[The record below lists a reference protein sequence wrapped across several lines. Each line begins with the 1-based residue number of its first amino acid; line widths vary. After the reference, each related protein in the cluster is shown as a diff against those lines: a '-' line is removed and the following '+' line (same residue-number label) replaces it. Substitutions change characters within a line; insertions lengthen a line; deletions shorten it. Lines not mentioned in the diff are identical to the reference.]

1 MSSDKQSFENLSKE
15 ELLKIIQENKKIIQD
30 QKHLI
35 AEQIS
40 TIDNQQMIIQRNDQL
55 LDSLNQTISVKQ
67 AELAKKDAE
76 LSEKDAELSEKD
88 AELSEKDTELSEKD
102 TELSEKDTELSEKKL
117 ELAEKESELAEKE
130 SEIAEFKAKFEHIDK
145 VNREIINPIL
155 NETLD
160 TVSFIANQLGYN
172 IFSKEDILSRDFTE
186 QFQFITEELCKW
198 VNLARSWFY
207 VTPFA
212 SSGRDMSNSTSK
224 AASQDTQKPEST
236 ESSNDS
242 SSQDAESDVAKKCE
256 QSTAEVEKKQNELL
270 KASASLKNNQRNLSR
285 LNNSLTKSLNHIDDA
300 NLTDELR
307 KLRDLNKI
315 PAPPVKAKSKKKSKG
330 RVAINRKINSR
341 IRANNNADTCSKC
354 GGKLIDFCELREN
367 LISSVNK
374 SQELLKVTE
383 NIHDVKICNHCGQV
397 DIAISDRQ
405 NVPVVPNREITC
417 EACIQIADGAYK
429 GFPLNKITEAF
440 RKFMNTGNNTLYYSM
455 HDFVEIYI
463 DPLYQRIMEHAQKAD
478 TLIVDGTP
486 FPVLA
491 AQGKMI
497 DSTVKDKL
505 EKGQEHTP
513 HSTNYVL
520 SMTSTVYAQ
529 EQFVCYGFSESRSAE
544 EIRKVITKD
553 FCFKNLQSDAYAVY
567 PGIASEHN
575 ATWATCLIHW
585 RRELIKASLSEKVK
599 NELQGLSDEELLSK
613 FETELKNG
621 SVPLTFVIVIDAIG
635 KIFAYEEPVSQPG
648 EKFRQLR
655 MKQRQ
660 TVITEIMDRIDEIM
674 QSVSKDRVILKGN
687 TYCAS
692 KSDPYAK
699 ACVYYMNN
707 RDGLR
712 AFLFNPDIEP
722 SSNTVERTIRNLAIF
737 KKNVFWLGSYNG
749 VNDMNKIY
757 SVFATAKA
765 NDIDIVEFLRE
776 YCHSLY
782 KYCIE
787 KKWTEEIK
795 NGKNPEKKIIDWDM
809 KELSKGFDFN
819 EWDLVTYNK

>member
-67 AELAKKDAE
+67 AELAKKD
-76 LSEKDAELSEKD
+76 
-88 AELSEKDTELSEKD
+88 
-102 TELSEKDTELSEKKL
+102 TELSEKKL
-117 ELAEKESELAEKE
+117 ELAEKE

-145 VNREIINPIL
+145 VNREIINPLL

-212 SSGRDMSNSTSK
+212 NSGRDMSNSTSK

-236 ESSNDS
+236 ESSSSDSSNDS
-242 SSQDAESDVAKKCE
+242 NGDSASQDAECDVAKKCE

-440 RKFMNTGNNTLYYSM
+440 RKFMNAGNNTLYYSM

-776 YCHSLY
+776 YCHALY

-809 KELSKGFDFN
+809 KTLSEGFDFN

>member
-67 AELAKKDAE
+67 AELAKKDA
-76 LSEKDAELSEKD
+76 
-88 AELSEKDTELSEKD
+88 
-102 TELSEKDTELSEKKL
+102 ELSEKDTELSEKKL

-212 SSGRDMSNSTSK
+212 NSGRDMSNSTSK

-236 ESSNDS
+236 ESSSSDSSNDS
-242 SSQDAESDVAKKCE
+242 NGDSASQDAECDVAKKCE

-520 SMTSTVYAQ
+520 SMTSTVYEQ

-599 NELQGLSDEELLSK
+599 NELQGLSDEELLAK

>member
-1 MSSDKQSFENLSKE
+1 M
-15 ELLKIIQENKKIIQD
+15 
-30 QKHLI
+30 
-35 AEQIS
+35 
-40 TIDNQQMIIQRNDQL
+40 
-55 LDSLNQTISVKQ
+55 
-67 AELAKKDAE
+67 
-76 LSEKDAELSEKD
+76 
-88 AELSEKDTELSEKD
+88 
-102 TELSEKDTELSEKKL
+102 
-117 ELAEKESELAEKE
+117 
-130 SEIAEFKAKFEHIDK
+130 
-145 VNREIINPIL
+145 
-155 NETLD
+155 
-160 TVSFIANQLGYN
+160 
-172 IFSKEDILSRDFTE
+172 
-186 QFQFITEELCKW
+186 
-198 VNLARSWFY
+198 
-207 VTPFA
+207 
-212 SSGRDMSNSTSK
+212 
-224 AASQDTQKPEST
+224 
-236 ESSNDS
+236 
-242 SSQDAESDVAKKCE
+242 
-256 QSTAEVEKKQNELL
+256 
-270 KASASLKNNQRNLSR
+270 
-285 LNNSLTKSLNHIDDA
+285 
-300 NLTDELR
+300 
-307 KLRDLNKI
+307 
-315 PAPPVKAKSKKKSKG
+315 
-330 RVAINRKINSR
+330 
-341 IRANNNADTCSKC
+341 
-354 GGKLIDFCELREN
+354 
-367 LISSVNK
+367 
-374 SQELLKVTE
+374 
-383 NIHDVKICNHCGQV
+383 
-397 DIAISDRQ
+397 
-405 NVPVVPNREITC
+405 VPNREITC

-776 YCHSLY
+776 YCHALY

-819 EWDLVTYNK
+819 EWNLVTYNK

>member
-1 MSSDKQSFENLSKE
+1 MMSSDNQFFENLSKE

-55 LDSLNQTISVKQ
+55 LDSLLS
-67 AELAKKDAE
+67 EKDAE

-88 AELSEKDTELSEKD
+88 AELSEKDAELSEKD
-102 TELSEKDTELSEKKL
+102 AELSEKKL
-117 ELAEKESELAEKE
+117 ELAKKELELAEKE

-330 RVAINRKINSR
+330 RVAIN
-341 IRANNNADTCSKC
+341 SKC

-776 YCHSLY
+776 YCHALY

-809 KELSKGFDFN
+809 KTLSEGFDFN

>member
-1 MSSDKQSFENLSKE
+1 MMSSDNQFFENLSKE

-67 AELAKKDAE
+67 EELAKKDAKLSEKDAE

-88 AELSEKDTELSEKD
+88 AELSEKDAELSEKD
-102 TELSEKDTELSEKKL
+102 AELSEKKL
-117 ELAEKESELAEKE
+117 ELAKKELELAEKE

-575 ATWATCLIHW
+575 ATW
-585 RRELIKASLSEKVK
+585 
-599 NELQGLSDEELLSK
+599 
-613 FETELKNG
+613 
-621 SVPLTFVIVIDAIG
+621 
-635 KIFAYEEPVSQPG
+635 
-648 EKFRQLR
+648 
-655 MKQRQ
+655 
-660 TVITEIMDRIDEIM
+660 
-674 QSVSKDRVILKGN
+674 
-687 TYCAS
+687 
-692 KSDPYAK
+692 
-699 ACVYYMNN
+699 
-707 RDGLR
+707 
-712 AFLFNPDIEP
+712 
-722 SSNTVERTIRNLAIF
+722 
-737 KKNVFWLGSYNG
+737 
-749 VNDMNKIY
+749 
-757 SVFATAKA
+757 
-765 NDIDIVEFLRE
+765 
-776 YCHSLY
+776 
-782 KYCIE
+782 
-787 KKWTEEIK
+787 
-795 NGKNPEKKIIDWDM
+795 
-809 KELSKGFDFN
+809 
-819 EWDLVTYNK
+819 

>member
-1 MSSDKQSFENLSKE
+1 MMSSDNQFFENLSKE
-15 ELLKIIQENKKIIQD
+15 ELLKIIQENKKIIQN

-76 LSEKDAELSEKD
+76 LSEKD
-88 AELSEKDTELSEKD
+88 
-102 TELSEKDTELSEKKL
+102 TELSEKKL
-117 ELAEKESELAEKE
+117 ELAEKE

-236 ESSNDS
+236 ESSSSDSSNDS
-242 SSQDAESDVAKKCE
+242 NGDSASQDAECDVAKKCE

-520 SMTSTVYAQ
+520 SMTSTVYEQ

-776 YCHSLY
+776 YCHALY

-809 KELSKGFDFN
+809 KTLSEGFDFN

>member
-1 MSSDKQSFENLSKE
+1 MMSSDNQSFENLSKE

-67 AELAKKDAE
+67 EELAKKDAK

-88 AELSEKDTELSEKD
+88 AELSEK
-102 TELSEKDTELSEKKL
+102 KL
-117 ELAEKESELAEKE
+117 ELAKKESEIAEKE

-145 VNREIINPIL
+145 VNREIINPLL

-212 SSGRDMSNSTSK
+212 NSGRDMSNSTPK

-236 ESSNDS
+236 ESSSSDSSNDS
-242 SSQDAESDVAKKCE
+242 ASQNAECDVAKKCE

-544 EIRKVITKD
+544 EIR
-553 FCFKNLQSDAYAVY
+553 N
-567 PGIASEHN
+567 
-575 ATWATCLIHW
+575 IH
-585 RRELIKASLSEKVK
+585 KSLS
-599 NELQGLSDEELLSK
+599 S
-613 FETELKNG
+613 
-621 SVPLTFVIVIDAIG
+621 I
-635 KIFAYEEPVSQPG
+635 
-648 EKFRQLR
+648 
-655 MKQRQ
+655 
-660 TVITEIMDRIDEIM
+660 
-674 QSVSKDRVILKGN
+674 
-687 TYCAS
+687 
-692 KSDPYAK
+692 
-699 ACVYYMNN
+699 
-707 RDGLR
+707 
-712 AFLFNPDIEP
+712 
-722 SSNTVERTIRNLAIF
+722 
-737 KKNVFWLGSYNG
+737 
-749 VNDMNKIY
+749 
-757 SVFATAKA
+757 
-765 NDIDIVEFLRE
+765 
-776 YCHSLY
+776 
-782 KYCIE
+782 
-787 KKWTEEIK
+787 
-795 NGKNPEKKIIDWDM
+795 
-809 KELSKGFDFN
+809 FDFPRIFLSEN
-819 EWDLVTYNK
+819 VLN

>member
-67 AELAKKDAE
+67 AELAKKDA
-76 LSEKDAELSEKD
+76 
-88 AELSEKDTELSEKD
+88 ELSEKD

-212 SSGRDMSNSTSK
+212 NSGRDMSNSTSK

-236 ESSNDS
+236 ESSSSDSSNDS
-242 SSQDAESDVAKKCE
+242 NGDSASQDAECDVAKKCE

-520 SMTSTVYAQ
+520 SMTSTVYEQ

>member
-76 LSEKDAELSEKD
+76 LSEKD
-88 AELSEKDTELSEKD
+88 

-145 VNREIINPIL
+145 VNREIINPLL

-212 SSGRDMSNSTSK
+212 NSGRDMSNSTSK

-236 ESSNDS
+236 ESSSSDSSNDS
-242 SSQDAESDVAKKCE
+242 NGDSASQDAECDVAKKCE

-520 SMTSTVYAQ
+520 SMTSTVYEQ

>member
-76 LSEKDAELSEKD
+76 LSEKDAK
-88 AELSEKDTELSEKD
+88 
-102 TELSEKDTELSEKKL
+102 LSEKDTELSEKKL
-117 ELAEKESELAEKE
+117 ELAEKESEL
-130 SEIAEFKAKFEHIDK
+130 AEFKAKFEHIDK

-212 SSGRDMSNSTSK
+212 NSGRDMSNSTSK

-236 ESSNDS
+236 ESSSSDSSNDS
-242 SSQDAESDVAKKCE
+242 NGDSASQDAECDVAKKCE

-520 SMTSTVYAQ
+520 SMTSTVYEQ

>member
-76 LSEKDAELSEKD
+76 LSEKD
-88 AELSEKDTELSEKD
+88 
-102 TELSEKDTELSEKKL
+102 TELSEKKL
-117 ELAEKESELAEKE
+117 ELAEKE

-212 SSGRDMSNSTSK
+212 NSGRDMSNSTSK

-236 ESSNDS
+236 ESSSSDSSNDS
-242 SSQDAESDVAKKCE
+242 NGDSASQDAECDVAKKCE

-520 SMTSTVYAQ
+520 SMTSTVYEQ

-599 NELQGLSDEELLSK
+599 NELQGLSDEELLAK

>member
-67 AELAKKDAE
+67 AELAK
-76 LSEKDAELSEKD
+76 KD

-212 SSGRDMSNSTSK
+212 NSGRDMSNSTSK

-236 ESSNDS
+236 ESSSSDSSNDS
-242 SSQDAESDVAKKCE
+242 NGDSASQDAECDVAKKCE

-367 LISSVNK
+367 LISSVN
-374 SQELLKVTE
+374 VTE

-520 SMTSTVYAQ
+520 SMTSTVYEQ

-599 NELQGLSDEELLSK
+599 NELQGLSDEELLAK

-776 YCHSLY
+776 YCHALY

>member
-76 LSEKDAELSEKD
+76 LSEKDAK
-88 AELSEKDTELSEKD
+88 
-102 TELSEKDTELSEKKL
+102 LSEKDTELSEKKL

-212 SSGRDMSNSTSK
+212 NSGRDMSNSTSK

-236 ESSNDS
+236 ESSSSDSSNDS
-242 SSQDAESDVAKKCE
+242 NGDSASQDAECDVAKKCE

-520 SMTSTVYAQ
+520 SMTSTVYEQ

>member
-67 AELAKKDAE
+67 EELAKKDAK
-76 LSEKDAELSEKD
+76 LSEKDAELSEKKL
-88 AELSEKDTELSEKD
+88 ELA
-102 TELSEKDTELSEKKL
+102 KKEL

-212 SSGRDMSNSTSK
+212 NSGRDMSNSTSK

-236 ESSNDS
+236 ESSSSDSSNDS
-242 SSQDAESDVAKKCE
+242 NGDSASQDAECDVAKKCE

-520 SMTSTVYAQ
+520 SMTSTVYEQ

>member
-76 LSEKDAELSEKD
+76 LSEKD
-88 AELSEKDTELSEKD
+88 

-117 ELAEKESELAEKE
+117 ELAEKESEL
-130 SEIAEFKAKFEHIDK
+130 AEFKAKFEHIDK

-212 SSGRDMSNSTSK
+212 NSGRDMSNSTSK

-236 ESSNDS
+236 ESSSSDSSNDS
-242 SSQDAESDVAKKCE
+242 NGDSASQDAECDVAKKCE

-520 SMTSTVYAQ
+520 SMTSTVYEQ